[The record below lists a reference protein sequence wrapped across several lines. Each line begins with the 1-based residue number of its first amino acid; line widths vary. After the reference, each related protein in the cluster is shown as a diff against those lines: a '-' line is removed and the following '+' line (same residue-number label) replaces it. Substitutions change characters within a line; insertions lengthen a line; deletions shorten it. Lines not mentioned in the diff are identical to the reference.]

1 MNKPCPV
8 CNGVKLKAFIKAD
21 MYQLRQCESCG
32 LIRTDEFDAGGT
44 SYETDEYFVD
54 KNRYLESWGKFCL
67 LFDGLLDKITAF
79 KKTGLF
85 LDVGCGV
92 GCLLNCAKERGF
104 TAQGVEISPWAAG
117 FAREKTGLDVVT
129 GSLEEAAY
137 HSDMFDVVVVNHVLE
152 HVPDPGTLL
161 REIQRIVKP
170 DGLVVVGVPNA
181 GSIMA
186 RLAGAQWAS
195 LRPEEHR
202 WHFTPDTI
210 KALVRKEGFLLLH
223 FEARD
228 NYAAVGWGLKT
239 IVRRV
244 INGIAVLTDRGEAML
259 VFATK
264 SDAGAL

>member
-1 MNKPCPV
+1 MIKPCPI
-8 CNGVKLKAFIKAD
+8 CNAVKVKTFIKAETF
-21 MYQLRQCESCG
+21 QLKQCESCG
-32 LIRTDEFDAGGT
+32 LILTDAFDAGGI
-44 SYETDEYFVD
+44 SYDADDYFVD
-54 KNRYLESWGKFCL
+54 KNRYLESWDTFCL
-67 LFDGLLDKITAF
+67 LFDGLLDKITAY

-92 GCLLNCAKERGF
+92 GCLINCAKERGF
-104 TAQGVEISPWAAG
+104 SSQGVEISTWAAG
-117 FAREKTGLDVVT
+117 FAREKTGLNVIT

-161 REIQRIVKP
+161 REIRRIVKP
-170 DGLVVVGVPNA
+170 DGLIVVGVPNA

-195 LRPEEHR
+195 LRPDEHR

-210 KALVRKEGFLLLH
+210 KALVRKEGLRLLR

-228 NYAAVGWGLKT
+228 NYSAVGWSLKA

-244 INGIAVLTDRGEAML
+244 INGIALVTNCGEAML
-259 VFATK
+259 VFAAK
-264 SDAGAL
+264 SDGRVL